1 MWFKNLQIYRFTRP
15 FEHNIEALEK
25 TLADFEFT
33 PCGSQDVSKF
43 GWVKPLGKFG
53 QTLTHGA
60 DGNILLCV
68 KKEEKMLPGPV
79 IKDMVEEKALALED
93 AQGRPLK
100 KKEKDAL
107 KEDIIM
113 ELLPRAFSRTSQT
126 FAWISPKSDLLVV
139 DASSSKKAEELI
151 SLLRKCLG
159 SLPVVPL
166 GLTTP
171 PELTMTD
178 WLNEG
183 NIPAG
188 FNIEDEAELRSALEH
203 GGIIRCKQQ
212 DLTAEEIKAHLDAD
226 KLVTKLALNWQE
238 NVSFILGEDMAIK
251 RVKFSDVLREE
262 NEDISGDD
270 FAARFDADFALMTG
284 ELENF
289 IPALVEALGG
299 EDKKA

>member
-15 FEHNIEALEK
+15 FEHTIEALEN
-25 TLADFEFT
+25 TLTDFEFA

-53 QTLTHGA
+53 HTLTHGA

-79 IKDMVEEKALALED
+79 IKDMVEEKALALEE
-93 AQGRPLK
+93 AQGRALK

-139 DASSSKKAEELI
+139 DASSAKKAEELI
-151 SLLRKCLG
+151 ALLRKCLG

-166 GLTTP
+166 SLTTP

-238 NVSFILGEDMAIK
+238 NVSFILGEDMGVK

-262 NEDISGDD
+262 NEDVDGDD

-284 ELENF
+284 ELEAF

>member
-15 FEHNIEALEK
+15 FEHSIEALEN
-25 TLADFEFT
+25 TLADFEFA
-33 PCGSQDVSKF
+33 PCGSQDISKF

>member
-15 FEHNIEALEK
+15 FEHTIEALEN
-25 TLADFEFT
+25 TLTDFEFA

-79 IKDMVEEKALALED
+79 IKDMVEERALALEET
-93 AQGRPLK
+93 QGRALK

-139 DASSSKKAEELI
+139 DASSAKKAEELI
-151 SLLRKCLG
+151 ALLRKCLG

-166 GLTTP
+166 SLTTP

-238 NVSFILGEDMAIK
+238 NVSFILGEDMGVK

-262 NEDISGDD
+262 NEDVDGDD

-284 ELENF
+284 ELEAF

>member
-15 FEHNIEALEK
+15 FEHSIEALES
-25 TLADFEFT
+25 TLEDFTFS
-33 PCGSQDVSKF
+33 PCGSQDISKF
-43 GWVKPLGKFG
+43 GWVNAMGKLG

-60 DGNILLCV
+60 DGNILICA

-79 IKDMVEEKALALED
+79 VKDMVEERALAQEE
-93 AQGRPLK
+93 QIGRALK

-107 KEDIIM
+107 KEDVIM

-126 FAWISPKSDLLVV
+126 FAWIAPKSNLLVV
-139 DASSSKKAEELI
+139 DASSAKKADDLLA
-151 SLLRKCLG
+151 LLRKALG

-166 GLTTP
+166 SLTTP

-188 FNIEDEAELRSALEH
+188 FNVEDEAELRSALEH

-212 DLTAEEIKAHLDAD
+212 DLSSDEIKAHLDAD

-238 NVSFILGEDMAIK
+238 NISFILGEDMAVK
-251 RVKFSDVLREE
+251 RLKFSDVLREE
-262 NEDISGDD
+262 NEDVDADD

-284 ELENF
+284 ELSNF

-299 EDKKA
+299 EETK

>member
-15 FEHNIEALEK
+15 FEHSIEALET
-25 TLADFEFT
+25 TLADFTFS
-33 PCGSQDVSKF
+33 PCGSQDISKF
-43 GWVKPLGKFG
+43 GWVNAMGKMG

-60 DGNILLCV
+60 DGHILICA

-79 IKDMVEEKALALED
+79 VKDMVEERALAQEE
-93 AQGRPLK
+93 QNGRALK

-107 KEDIIM
+107 KEDVIM

-126 FAWISPKSDLLVV
+126 FAWIAPKSNLLVV
-139 DASSSKKAEELI
+139 DASSAKKADDLLA
-151 SLLRKCLG
+151 LLRKALG

-166 GLTTP
+166 SLTTP

-188 FNIEDEAELRSALEH
+188 FNVEDEAELRSALEH

-212 DLTAEEIKAHLDAD
+212 DLSSDEIKAHLDAD

-238 NVSFILGEDMAIK
+238 NISFILGEDMAVK
-251 RVKFSDVLREE
+251 RLKFSDVLREE
-262 NEDISGDD
+262 NEDVDADD

-284 ELENF
+284 ELSNF

-299 EDKKA
+299 EETK